1 MVDKLRTIEVLSNLL
16 HVEMI
21 YGTDSVLSRL
31 GFDSKQEDEIR
42 KKILEII
49 KTL

>member
-1 MVDKLRTIEVLSNLL
+1 MLDKIRTIEVLATLL
-16 HVEMI
+16 HVEVI
-21 YGTDSVLSRL
+21 YGTDNVISRL
-31 GFDSKQEDEIR
+31 GFDEKQEDEIR